1 MLKKE
6 FLGAFAKLQKKKKK
20 RNFVRSLRP
29 SVHLHGRIRLPL
41 DDFS

>member
-6 FLGAFAKLQKKKKK
+6 FLGAFAKLQQKKALS
-20 RNFVRSLRP
+20 FVRSLRP